1 MRTEKIKKQSRLVV
15 SYVGFVVTR
24 MYGGGGGGSCGG
36 GEVAVVADP
45 EAGEEATHDGS
56 GEGSEYEPQ
65 YQT

>member
-1 MRTEKIKKQSRLVV
+1 
-15 SYVGFVVTR
+15 
-24 MYGGGGGGSCGG
+24 MYGGGGGGGIGGG
-36 GEVAVVADP
+36 GEMAVVADP